1 MWLIHTK
8 VGLLKINDEVDE
20 INIGFNTKTIILDF
34 NDLDNPAFSF
44 NYTGP
49 TPASDHNGYVVGDTY
64 YMASY
69 RAGMRALDIS
79 DIGNQNISEIGYFD
93 TYPESNSV
101 NTNNG
106 AWNVYPFFASGNMI
120 ISDEDRGFFLVKSSS
135 LGINEADD
143 LGFSMYPNPSN
154 NNLTIKSANNPL
166 TTVEIYNVTGQRVL
180 NFNFSQSIS
189 EIMDVSNLTSG
200 VYLVRINDSITK
212 RLIVK

>member
-1 MWLIHTK
+1 
-8 VGLLKINDEVDE
+8 
-20 INIGFNTKTIILDF
+20 
-34 NDLDNPAFSF
+34 
-44 NYTGP
+44 
-49 TPASDHNGYVVGDTY
+49 
-64 YMASY
+64 
-69 RAGMRALDIS
+69 MRALDIS